1 MKEMFDDPKMY
12 RTYTG
17 KPLSPDDFANPCG
30 LIARAYF
37 NEEYELYNPKSLRV
51 PINETDIANIF
62 DRSDFFKRNV
72 NSSDLQ
78 WIDVEN
84 EHFMIW
90 MNMETYNNFRKL
102 WGRIEND
109 LPMGNYTLKIKD
121 CMFCLF

>member
-1 MKEMFDDPKMY
+1 MFDDPARYK
-12 RTYTG
+12 TYTG

-37 NEEYELYNPKSLRV
+37 DEEYVLHDPKNLKV
-51 PINETDIANIF
+51 FINETNIANSF
-62 DRSDFFKRNV
+62 ERNDFFKRHAD
-72 NSSDLQ
+72 SEEIQ

-102 WGRIEND
+102 WGRIDDN
-109 LPMGNYTLKIKD
+109 LSVGNYSLKIKN
-121 CMFCLF
+121 CIV

>member
-1 MKEMFDDPKMY
+1 MKEMFDDPARYK
-12 RTYTG
+12 TFTG

-37 NEEYELYNPKSLRV
+37 DEEYVVYDTKNLVVR
-51 PINETDIANIF
+51 INEKDIANSF
-62 DRSDFFKRNV
+62 DKNNFFKRHPNAE
-72 NSSDLQ
+72 DIQ

-102 WGRIEND
+102 WGRIEQD
-109 LPMGNYTLKIKD
+109 LPMGTYILKIKN
-121 CMFCLF
+121 CIV